1 MAQIILVAH
10 GHLAVEMKNS
20 LEMIFGKNDR
30 FHPVVFDKQ
39 DGLESLESKLRSAL
53 EKNDEP
59 TLIMADLFCGTPYN
73 ASCSIALKETRDIQV
88 VSGMSLP
95 LVLEAASLIETESIN
110 EIACKMQ
117 ELAGQTVQC
126 FAGELIE
133 EEEEL

>member
-10 GHLAVEMKNS
+10 GFLAVEMKNS
-20 LEMIFGKNDR
+20 LEMIFGENDR
-30 FHPVVFDKQ
+30 FHPIAFEKQ
-39 DGLESLESKLRSAL
+39 DGLESLEEKLKATLDR
-53 EKNDEP
+53 NNEP

-73 ASCSIALKETRDIQV
+73 ASCSIALKEEQEIQV
-88 VSGMSLP
+88 ISGMSLP

-110 EIACKMQ
+110 EIACKMK

-126 FAGELIE
+126 FTGELIE